1 MQMKAQLQEN
11 ELKNLKNQLN
21 PHFLFNTLNNIY
33 ALISI
38 SQDKAQKS
46 IHELSQ
52 LLRYILYENN
62 ETEVTLEKDLLF
74 VKNYIS
80 LMQLRLNSL
89 TTLKVDINEKCVS
102 GKKIAPLLFISLIEN
117 AFKHGVSC
125 SKESF
130 VSISIHVNEDTVICR
145 VANSY
150 FPKKGNDKSG
160 SGIGINNLQ
169 RQLDIL
175 YSDRYSLTKS
185 IENNIYTT
193 ELIINFKNHQ

>member
-1 MQMKAQLQEN
+1 
-11 ELKNLKNQLN
+11 
-21 PHFLFNTLNNIY
+21 
-33 ALISI
+33 
-38 SQDKAQKS
+38 
-46 IHELSQ
+46 
-52 LLRYILYENN
+52 
-62 ETEVTLEKDLLF
+62 
-74 VKNYIS
+74 
-80 LMQLRLNSL
+80 MQLRLNSL
-89 TTLKVDINEKCVS
+89 TTLKVDINEKCAS

-125 SKESF
+125 NEESF

-150 FPKKGNDKSG
+150 FPKKENDKSG

-193 ELIINFKNHQ
+193 ELIINLKNHQ